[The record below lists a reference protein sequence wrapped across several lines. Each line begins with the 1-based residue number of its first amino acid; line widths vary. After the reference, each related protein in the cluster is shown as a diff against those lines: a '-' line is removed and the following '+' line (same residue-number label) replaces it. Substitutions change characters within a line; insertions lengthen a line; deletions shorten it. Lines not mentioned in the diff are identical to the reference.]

1 MIHFVEN
8 QLDDT
13 SFDDIKVLSI
23 NPLCISRQMTIV
35 IELSDEKM
43 GFDEKRAGV
52 RKLVLSY
59 WTLLSAEDIFCGHHP
74 TLHLMI
80 KKVLVRFDLM
90 DPYLGDKHS
99 VLE

>member
-1 MIHFVEN
+1 MERGGGGGE
-8 QLDDT
+8 LDQ
-13 SFDDIKVLSI
+13 SHL
-23 NPLCISRQMTIV
+23 PR
-35 IELSDEKM
+35 KM